1 MVHILLFVLK
11 IIGWIL
17 LAILALFVLL
27 VCVMLLTP
35 LRYFVSGSCGGS
47 LESLQINA
55 RFSFLLHL
63 IRGSV
68 QYENE
73 ALAWEMSIGWRRFGK
88 KGEEKESVAEKP
100 DEQKQKLPVKDT
112 SSGGRTAE
120 ESKECPEKCTDR
132 ESGEHTGKCTA
143 AESGK
148 RTGKCTDRESGGQT
162 AGASGSEKI
171 QEDTCTDKLSMRFQ
185 RITCTFQTFCDKIK
199 ALLRK
204 KEILTAFITDEIH
217 KAAFFKL
224 LEQFQ
229 KFLRRMKP
237 KEFRINVH
245 FGFGNPSYTGI
256 LLAGISMLY
265 PIFGEHAEIEPD
277 FEQEV
282 LEGNMFL
289 KGRIQ
294 FWIAA
299 AAAFNL
305 LCSKE
310 VRATVRHIKKFSFD

>member
-132 ESGEHTGKCTA
+132 ESG
-143 AESGK
+143 
-148 RTGKCTDRESGGQT
+148 GQT

-245 FGFGNPSYTGI
+245 FGFGNPSHTGI

-310 VRATVRHIKKFSFD
+310 VRATIRHIKKFSFD